1 MKIKLSM
8 IYAARMM
15 GYFTKSGEPLIKC
28 EELVKAAKC
37 SYQYSLKIL
46 NMLKNGGMIVSEQGC
61 KGGYRAARNA
71 EEISVYDIVKI
82 FEVEDNRCETRGM
95 SQDLYDD
102 PFHIYLKNDMEIQM
116 ERWKFVKLKDLYSK
130 SEM

>member
-1 MKIKLSM
+1 M

-95 SQDLYDD
+95 SQELYDD

>member
-1 MKIKLSM
+1 M

-61 KGGYRAARNA
+61 KGGYRA
-71 EEISVYDIVKI
+71 
-82 FEVEDNRCETRGM
+82 CL
-95 SQDLYDD
+95 LYTSRT
-102 PFHIYLKNDMEIQM
+102 Q
-116 ERWKFVKLKDLYSK
+116 
-130 SEM
+130 